1 MRRID
6 GDKLALSYAEK
17 YFTEGIPKYELPDGP
32 MPAAAAY
39 QMVSDELALDGNPR
53 QNLASFVTT
62 WMEPEADQL
71 AKEVLNKNLVDKDH
85 YPRPDA
91 IPPRV
96 TALLASPDTTP
107 DECTPVG
114 PATVGSSEAI

>member
-32 MPAAAAY
+32 MPAAAPY

-62 WMEPEADQL
+62 WMEPEAEQL
-71 AKEVLNKNLVDKDH
+71 AKDVRVKNLVDKDE
-85 YPRPDA
+85 YPRTE
-91 IPPRV
+91 IIHRRV
-96 TALLASPDTTP
+96 CQMLGSLLNAPED
-107 DECTPVG
+107 CTPVG
-114 PATVGSSEAI
+114 TATV